1 MRRLVC
7 ACLAL
12 GTLLAAAP
20 AAAQDAEAL
29 RRELQQLR
37 EQFER
42 VQREYRQAIE
52 TMSERLRRLEQA
64 PGAPAGPTAAPA
76 APVPAPGAPA
86 GAPAGPGAAPGAPP
100 TAAQPTPAPSAVDWL
115 RPRPPFALAER
126 TGAGRL
132 LFDMGVAADFVA
144 DLTGGRVDRAEVGTF
159 AGRENRFFPREVELS
174 LFGAIDPFARGEV
187 RIEAAEEFEDGE
199 RDLHVGLA
207 EAHLTLTALPAGLG
221 ARLGLMRSRF
231 GLLNPLHTDA
241 LPFVDRPNVLTRFF
255 GEEGLVESGVEAT
268 WVAPLPLYVE
278 ALVGVFN
285 GDTGPAFG
293 RGSLRSPLLTGRLR
307 TFLDFGDA
315 GALQFGV
322 SGATGE
328 TAAGHR
334 QTFAGLDAKYKW
346 IPEGWRHPL
355 LTLGGEGIWSHR
367 RVALERDVEVAVD
380 TDGDGVPDAT
390 VTETV
395 RARRWRDRF
404 GSYLYAEVQPWR
416 RWAFGARY
424 DWTQLLEDPG
434 REWAIGPYVTFWAS
448 DFLRFRLAYKHTE
461 RDRAE
466 SFGGVRRADE
476 LFVQASFILGAHP
489 AHPF

>member
-1 MRRLVC
+1 MRFLVS
-7 ACLAL
+7 ACLTL
-12 GTLLAAAP
+12 GALLAAVP
-20 AAAQDAEAL
+20 AAAQEAEAL

-52 TMSERLRRLEQA
+52 AMSERLRRLEQA
-64 PGAPAGPTAAPA
+64 PAVPAGAAAPA
-76 APVPAPGAPA
+76 
-86 GAPAGPGAAPGAPP
+86 APAGPGAAPGAPP
-100 TAAQPTPAPSAVDWL
+100 TAARPAPGPSPLDWL
-115 RPRPPFALAER
+115 QPRPPFSLAER

-132 LFDMGVAADFVA
+132 LFDMGVATDFVA
-144 DLTGGRVDRAEVGTF
+144 NLTSGRVDRADAGTF
-159 AGRENRFFPREVELS
+159 AGRENRVFPREIELN

-199 RDLHVGLA
+199 RELHVALS
-207 EAHLTLTALPAGLG
+207 EAYLTLTALPAGLG

-231 GLLNPLHTDA
+231 GLLNQVHAHD

-255 GEEGLVESGVEAT
+255 GEEGLVESGLEAS
-268 WVAPLPLYVE
+268 WVAPLPVYLE
-278 ALVGVFN
+278 AVVGVFN
-285 GDTGPAFG
+285 GDNEEAFG

-315 GALQFGV
+315 GALQLGV

-328 TAAGHR
+328 TAAGTR

-346 IPEGWRHPL
+346 IPAGWRHPL
-355 LTLGGEGIWSHR
+355 LTLGGEAIWSFR
-367 RVALERDVEVAVD
+367 RAALEREVEVDVD
-380 TDGDGVPDAT
+380 TDGDGSPDTT

-395 RARRWRDRF
+395 VDRRWRDRF
-404 GSYLYAEVQPWR
+404 GSYLYAEIQPWR
-416 RWAFGARY
+416 RWALGARY

-434 REWAIGPYVTFWAS
+434 REWAVGPYVTFWPS

-466 SFGGVRRADE
+466 PFGGVRRADE
-476 LFVQASFILGAHP
+476 LFLQATFVLGAHP

>member
-1 MRRLVC
+1 MRRFVR

-12 GTLLAAAP
+12 GTLLVAAP
-20 AAAQDAEAL
+20 AAAQEAEAL
-29 RRELQQLR
+29 RRELEQLR

-52 TMSERLRRLEQA
+52 AMSERLRRLEQA
-64 PGAPAGPTAAPA
+64 PT
-76 APVPAPGAPA
+76 A
-86 GAPAGPGAAPGAPP
+86 GAPEPAKPGAL
-100 TAAQPTPAPSAVDWL
+100 DWL
-115 RPRPPFALAER
+115 QPRPPFSLAER
-126 TGAGRL
+126 TGGGRL

-144 DLTGGRVDRAEVGTF
+144 NLTGGRVDRAQAGTF

-187 RIEAAEEFEDGE
+187 RIEAAEEFEHGE
-199 RDLHVGLA
+199 RELHVGLA

-231 GLLNPLHTDA
+231 GLLNQVHAHD

-255 GEEGLVESGVEAT
+255 GEEGLVESGLELT
-268 WVAPLPLYVE
+268 WVPPLPVYVE

-285 GDTGPAFG
+285 GDTEPAFG

-307 TFLDFGDA
+307 TFLDFAEA
-315 GALQFGV
+315 GALQLGI

-328 TAAGHR
+328 TEAGTR

-355 LTLGGEGIWSHR
+355 LTLGGEAIWSFR
-367 RVALERDVEVAVD
+367 RAALEREEEEEVK
-380 TDGDGVPDAT
+380 
-390 VTETV
+390 
-395 RARRWRDRF
+395 RWRDRF

-424 DWTQLLEDPG
+424 DWTQLVEDPG

-466 SFGGVRRADE
+466 AFGGVRRADE
-476 LFVQASFILGAHP
+476 LFLQGSFVLGAHP

>member
-42 VQREYRQAIE
+42 VQREYRHAIE
-52 TMSERLRRLEQA
+52 TMSERLRRLEAAPTPAAPAPAAPA
-64 PGAPAGPTAAPA
+64 PGGAAPA
-76 APVPAPGAPA
+76 AAEPATPGAM
-86 GAPAGPGAAPGAPP
+86 
-100 TAAQPTPAPSAVDWL
+100 DWL
-115 RPRPPFALAER
+115 RPRPPFSLAER

-144 DLTGGRVDRAEVGTF
+144 NLTSGRVDRAEAGTF
-159 AGRENRFFPREVELS
+159 AGRENRIFPREIELN
-174 LFGAIDPFARGEV
+174 LFGAIDPYARGEV

-199 RDLHVGLA
+199 RELHVGLA

-221 ARLGLMRSRF
+221 ARLGLMQSRF
-231 GLLNPLHTDA
+231 GLLNAVHPDA

-255 GEEGLVESGVEAT
+255 GEEGLVESGVEVT
-268 WVAPLPLYVE
+268 WVAPLPVYLE
-278 ALVGVFN
+278 ALVGLFN
-285 GDTGPAFG
+285 GDNEEAFG

-307 TFLDFGDA
+307 TFLEFGDA
-315 GALQFGV
+315 GALQLSLSGA
-322 SGATGE
+322 SGATRVR
-328 TAAGHR
+328 TR

-346 IPEGWRHPL
+346 VPPAWRHPL
-355 LTLGGEGIWSHR
+355 LTLGGEAIWSFR
-367 RVALERDVEVAVD
+367 RAALEREEEVD

-390 VTETV
+390 ETV
-395 RARRWRDRF
+395 TDRRWRDRF
-404 GSYLYAEVQPWR
+404 GSYFYAEVQPWR

-424 DWTQLLEDPG
+424 DWTQRLEDPG

-461 RDRAE
+461 RDRSE
-466 SFGGVRRADE
+466 PFGGMRRADE
-476 LFVQASFILGAHP
+476 LFFQATFILGAHP